1 MDSWIVVTV
10 TLFFSAL
17 CSGLE
22 IAFNSINRLQLE
34 VELTKNTFSA
44 KLIGLFFKSQSRFI
58 TSLLLGN
65 NIALIIY
72 GMSMSQLL
80 DAPVTHWLQ
89 LISLDNDFMMLL
101 VKTVLATLLVLLV
114 GEFLPKMLFRI
125 NPNAILSFF
134 AFPTFLCYCLLYP
147 LILIYTGISEF
158 IIRYMLRLK
167 VDSEEY
173 KFSTVDL
180 NDFIAEYADTPEAD
194 EDMQQEIQLF
204 QNVMEFRSVKLRE
217 CMGPRNEI
225 ESVKLTDDIETVK
238 ARFEETKHS
247 KLIVIGESIDD
258 IVGYVHLN
266 DVVRVMAEH
275 RNVTMKDLVRRI
287 DFFPETYTADRLL
300 KHFIQKRQGV
310 AAVVDEF
317 GGTAG
322 IVTMEDVVEEIFGEI
337 DDEYDVEDE
346 VEKTV
351 DDNTFVF
358 SARLEIDYLND
369 TYKLDLPVS
378 DDYETL
384 AGMVLHYCESIP
396 EQGEELTIG
405 KYRVKIL
412 KASHMKLDE
421 VELKI
426 IDK

>member
-1 MDSWIVVTV
+1 MSTGIVVV
-10 TLFFSAL
+10 ITLFFSAL

-44 KLIGLFFKSQSRFI
+44 KLIRLFLKDQPRFI

-72 GMSMSQLL
+72 GMSMSQWL
-80 DAPVTHWLQ
+80 DAPVNHWLQ
-89 LISLDNDFMMLL
+89 AISFDNDFMVLL

-114 GEFLPKMLFRI
+114 GEFLPKVLFRI

-134 AFPTFLCYCLLYP
+134 ALPTLICYCLLYP

-158 IIRYMLRLK
+158 IIRHVLRLK
-167 VDSEEY
+167 VDKEEY
-173 KFSTVDL
+173 TFSTVDL
-180 NDFIAEYADTPEAD
+180 NDYIAEYADPEEAD

-225 ESVKLTDDIETVK
+225 ESVKQTDSIETVK

-266 DVVRVMAEH
+266 DVVRAVAEH
-275 RNVTMKDLVRRI
+275 RDATLGDLVRKI

-300 KHFIQKRQGV
+300 RHFIQKRQGV

-337 DDEYDVEDE
+337 DDEYDVEEGKEE
-346 VEKTV
+346 VI

-384 AGMVLHYCESIP
+384 AGMILHYCESIP
-396 EQGEELTIG
+396 EQGKVLEIG
-405 KYRVKIL
+405 NYRLKIL

-421 VELKI
+421 VELQIQNK
-426 IDK
+426 

>member
-1 MDSWIVVTV
+1 MNHWIIVVI
-10 TLFFSAL
+10 TLVFSAL

-34 VELTKNTFSA
+34 VELTKNSFSA
-44 KLIGLFFKSQSRFI
+44 KLIRLFFKNQSRFI

-65 NIALIIY
+65 NIALIVY

-80 DAPVTHWLQ
+80 LPVAQWMLPA
-89 LISLDNDFMMLL
+89 SLENDFMILL
-101 VKTVLATLLVLLV
+101 VQTVLATLLVLLV

-134 AFPTFLCYCLLYP
+134 ALPTFVCYCLLYP
-147 LILIYTGISEF
+147 LILIYTGVSEF
-158 IIRYMLRLK
+158 IIRYVLRLK
-167 VDSEEY
+167 VDRQEY

-180 NDFIAEYADTPEAD
+180 NDYIAEYADPEEAD

-225 ESVKLTDDIETVK
+225 ESVKLTDSIDVVK

-258 IVGYVHLN
+258 IVGYIHLN
-266 DVVRVMAEH
+266 DVVRVIAEH
-275 RNVTMKDLVRRI
+275 REATLNDLVRTI

-369 TYKLDLPVS
+369 NYKLDLPVS
-378 DDYETL
+378 DDYETV
-384 AGMVLHYCESIP
+384 AGMILHYCESIP
-396 EQGEELTIG
+396 EVGEVLEIG
-405 KYRVKIL
+405 NYKVKIL

-426 IDK
+426 KSK

>member
-1 MDSWIVVTV
+1 MSHWTIVAI

-17 CSGLE
+17 FSGLE

-34 VELTKNTFSA
+34 VELTKNTFSS
-44 KLIGLFFKSQSRFI
+44 KLIRLFLKDQSRFI

-89 LISLDNDFMMLL
+89 LVSLDNDFMVLL

-114 GEFLPKMLFRI
+114 GEFLPKTLFRI

-134 AFPTFLCYCLLYP
+134 AFPTFFCYCLLYP
-147 LILIYTGISEF
+147 LILVYTGISEF
-158 IIRYMLRLK
+158 IIRHVLRVK
-167 VDSEEY
+167 VTNEDY

-180 NDFIAEYADTPEAD
+180 NDFIAEYADQEEAD

-225 ESVKLTDDIETVK
+225 ESVKLTDSIETVK
-238 ARFEETKHS
+238 QRFEETKHS
-247 KLIVIGESIDD
+247 KLIVISNSIDD

-266 DVVRVMAEH
+266 DVVRAIAAH
-275 RNVTMKDLVRRI
+275 RQVTLQDLLRRI

-337 DDEYDVEDE
+337 DDEYDVEEE
-346 VEKTV
+346 VERV
-351 DDNTFVF
+351 IDDHTFVF

-384 AGMVLHYCESIP
+384 AGMILHYCESIP
-396 EQGEELTIG
+396 EQGEELNIG
-405 KYRVKIL
+405 KYQLKIL
-412 KASHMKLDE
+412 KASNMKLDE
-421 VELKI
+421 VELHFV
-426 IDK
+426 DN

>member
-1 MDSWIVVTV
+1 MNHWIIVVL

-22 IAFNSINRLQLE
+22 IAFNSLNRLQLE
-34 VELTKNTFSA
+34 VELTKKTFSSG
-44 KLIGLFFKSQSRFI
+44 IVRLFLKNQSRFI

-65 NIALIIY
+65 NIALVIY
-72 GMSMSQLL
+72 GMSMAKLL
-80 DAPVTHWLQ
+80 DPVARQILPAA
-89 LISLDNDFMMLL
+89 IENEF
-101 VKTVLATLLVLLV
+101 VVLLV
-114 GEFLPKMLFRI
+114 QTVLSTLLILLAGEFIPKTLFRI

-134 AFPTFLCYCLLYP
+134 AFPTFVCYCLLYP
-147 LILIYTGISEF
+147 LTLIYTAISEF
-158 IIRYMLRLK
+158 IIKRLMHLN
-167 VDSEEY
+167 VDKEEY

-180 NDFIAEYADTPEAD
+180 NDFIAEYADPEEAD

-217 CMGPRNEI
+217 CMGPRNE
-225 ESVKLTDDIETVK
+225 VVFVMLDDSIETVK
-238 ARFEETKHS
+238 ERLEETKHS
-247 KLIVIGESIDD
+247 KLIVCGEGIDD
-258 IVGYVHLN
+258 IVGYVHMN
-266 DVVRVMAEH
+266 DVVRAIAAGGEA
-275 RNVTMKDLVRRI
+275 KLSDLVRKI

-300 KHFIQKRQGV
+300 KHLIANHQGV

-346 VEKTV
+346 TEKVV
-351 DDNTFVF
+351 DNNDYIF
-358 SARLEIDYLND
+358 SARLEIDYLNE

-384 AGMVLHYCESIP
+384 AGMILHYCENIP
-396 EQGEELTIG
+396 AQGETLDIG

-412 KASHMKLDE
+412 KASHTKLDE
-421 VELKI
+421 VELKLV
-426 IDK
+426 DK

>member
-1 MDSWIVVTV
+1 MSHWTIVAI

-17 CSGLE
+17 FSGLE

-44 KLIGLFFKSQSRFI
+44 KLIRLFLKDQSRFI
-58 TSLLLGN
+58 TALLLGN

-72 GMSMSQLL
+72 GMSMSQLF
-80 DAPVTHWLQ
+80 DALVTHWLQ
-89 LISLDNDFMMLL
+89 LISLDNDFMVLL

-114 GEFLPKMLFRI
+114 GEFLPKTLFRI

-147 LILIYTGISEF
+147 LILVYTGISEF
-158 IIRYMLRLK
+158 IIRYVLRMK
-167 VDSEEY
+167 VANENY
-173 KFSTVDL
+173 QFSTVDL
-180 NDFIAEYADTPEAD
+180 NDFIAEYADQEEAD

-225 ESVKLTDDIETVK
+225 ESVKLTDSIETVK
-238 ARFEETKHS
+238 QRFEETKHS
-247 KLIVIGESIDD
+247 KLIVISNSIDD

-266 DVVRVMAEH
+266 DVVRAIADH
-275 RNVTMKDLVRRI
+275 RQVTLQDLLRCI

-337 DDEYDVEDE
+337 DDEYDVEEE
-346 VEKTV
+346 VERV
-351 DDNTFVF
+351 IDDHTFVF

-384 AGMVLHYCESIP
+384 AGMILHYCESIP
-396 EQGEELTIG
+396 EQGEELNIG
-405 KYRVKIL
+405 KYQLKIL
-412 KASHMKLDE
+412 KASNMKLDE
-421 VELKI
+421 VELHFVNN
-426 IDK
+426 

>member
-1 MDSWIVVTV
+1 MNNWIIVAI

-44 KLIGLFFKSQSRFI
+44 KIISLFYKNQSRFM

-80 DAPVTHWLQ
+80 DAPVVHWLQ
-89 LISLDNDFMMLL
+89 AISLDNDFMILL
-101 VKTVLATLLVLLV
+101 VKTVLATLLVLLA

-158 IIRYMLRLK
+158 IIRYILRLK
-167 VDSEEY
+167 VDKEEY

-180 NDFIAEYADTPEAD
+180 NDYIAEYADPEEAD

-225 ESVKLTDDIETVK
+225 ESVKLTDSIDVVK

-247 KLIVIGESIDD
+247 KLIVIGEGIDD

-266 DVVRVMAEH
+266 DVVRAIAEH
-275 RNVTMKDLVRRI
+275 RDVTMEDLVRTI

-337 DDEYDVEDE
+337 DDEYDVAEE
-346 VEKTV
+346 VERV
-351 DDNTFVF
+351 IDDNTFVF

-384 AGMVLHYCESIP
+384 AGMILHYCESIP

-421 VELKI
+421 VELKV
-426 IDK
+426 DNK